1 MSYFRGLMVEATLTV
16 RQEEVLGFVREFI
29 EEKGYPPTLRDICGR
44 LRINGP
50 ANARKHLDAL
60 ERKGFIKRS
69 SNISR
74 AIEVIGNTDRA
85 GTAMVPIV
93 GRVRAGGVHL
103 AIEDISGHVGLDA
116 GFFRC
121 KGAFLLRVEGES
133 MTGAGIDEGD
143 LVLVRPQKE
152 AADNEIVV
160 AMIDGEATV
169 KRFIME
175 AGAVILKPENPA
187 FAPIVVSGEERDF
200 MIVGKV
206 ISVIKSL
213 EK

>member
-1 MSYFRGLMVEATLTV
+1 MSYFRGLMVEAVLTD

-29 EEKGYPPTLRDICGR
+29 EERGYPPTLRDICGR

-50 ANARKHLDAL
+50 ANARKHLGAL

-74 AIEVIGNTDRA
+74 AIEVIGHGERA

-103 AIEDISGHVGLDA
+103 AIEDVSGYVGLDA

-169 KRFIME
+169 KRFVME

-187 FAPIVVSGEERDF
+187 FAPIVVSSDARDF
-200 MIVGKV
+200 TIVGKV
-206 ISVIKSL
+206 ISVIKNL

>member
-1 MSYFRGLMVEATLTV
+1 MVEAVLTD
-16 RQEEVLGFVREFI
+16 RQMEVLGFIRESI
-29 EEKGYPPTLRDICGR
+29 ETKGYPPTLRDICGR

-69 SNISR
+69 SKISR
-74 AIEVIGNTDRA
+74 AIEVIGHGYSSDLV
-85 GTAMVPIV
+85 MVPIA

-103 AIEDISGHVGLDA
+103 AIEDISGHVALDA

-121 KGAFLLRVEGES
+121 AGSFLLRVDGES

-143 LVLVRPQKE
+143 LVLVRPQNDV
-152 AADNEIVV
+152 ADNEIVV

-169 KRFIME
+169 KRFLRE
-175 AGAVILKPENPA
+175 AGSVVLKPENPA
-187 FAPIVVSGEERDF
+187 FAPIVVSNDARDF

-206 ISVIKSL
+206 ISVIKRL

>member
-1 MSYFRGLMVEATLTV
+1 MVEAALTD
-16 RQEEVLGFVREFI
+16 RQMEVLGFIRESI
-29 EEKGYPPTLRDICGR
+29 ETRGYPPTLRDICAH
-44 LRINGP
+44 LQINGP
-50 ANARKHLDAL
+50 ANAKKHLDAL

-69 SNISR
+69 SNRSR
-74 AIEVIGNTDRA
+74 AIEVIGHGERA
-85 GTAMVPIV
+85 GLIMVPIA
-93 GRVRAGGVHL
+93 GRVRAGGPHL
-103 AIEDISGHVGLDA
+103 AIEEISGHVGLDA

-169 KRFIME
+169 KRF
-175 AGAVILKPENPA
+175 ARSDGAVILKAENPA
-187 FAPIVVSGEERDF
+187 FTPIIVSGEETDF
-200 MIVGKV
+200 MIIGKV
-206 ISVIKSL
+206 ISVIKRL

>member
-1 MSYFRGLMVEATLTV
+1 MVETALTD
-16 RQEEVLGFVREFI
+16 RQMEVLGFIRESI
-29 EEKGYPPTLRDICGR
+29 KTRGYPPTLRDICAH
-44 LRINGP
+44 LQINGP

-69 SNISR
+69 SNRSR
-74 AIEVIGNTDRA
+74 AIEVIGHGERA
-85 GTAMVPIV
+85 GLTMVPIA

-103 AIEDISGHVGLDA
+103 AIEEVSGHVGLDA
-116 GFFRC
+116 GFFKC

-169 KRFIME
+169 KRF
-175 AGAVILKPENPA
+175 ARSDGAVILKAENPA
-187 FAPIVVSGEERDF
+187 FAPIVVSSDAHDF
-200 MIVGKV
+200 MIIGKV
-206 ISVIKSL
+206 ISVIKRL